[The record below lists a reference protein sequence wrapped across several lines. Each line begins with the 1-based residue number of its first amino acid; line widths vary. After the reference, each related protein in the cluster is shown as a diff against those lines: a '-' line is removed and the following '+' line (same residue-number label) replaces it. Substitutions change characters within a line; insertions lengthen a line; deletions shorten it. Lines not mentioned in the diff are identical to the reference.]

1 MNIIIV
7 KIKKKEIV
15 LTQFIYTTKKE
26 LMKKNQVWY
35 KIVNVINI
43 LREIIKNNICFAE
56 LKKKLFIQQIFAS
69 ILET

>member
-26 LMKKNQVWY
+26 LMKKNQV
-35 KIVNVINI
+35 
-43 LREIIKNNICFAE
+43 
-56 LKKKLFIQQIFAS
+56 
-69 ILET
+69 

>member
-26 LMKKNQVWY
+26 LMKKN
-35 KIVNVINI
+35 IVTQLCDGFLHSVVKLRYTVIAII
-43 LREIIKNNICFAE
+43 LSC
-56 LKKKLFIQQIFAS
+56 LDW
-69 ILET
+69 